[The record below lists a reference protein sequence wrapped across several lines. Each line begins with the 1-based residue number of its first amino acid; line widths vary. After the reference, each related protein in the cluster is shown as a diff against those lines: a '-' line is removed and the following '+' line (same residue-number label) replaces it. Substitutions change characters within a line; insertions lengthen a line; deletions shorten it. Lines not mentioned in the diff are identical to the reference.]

1 MVWVWVWRAG
11 RLDLLERIER
21 VVASYRVLLVQA
33 QVDVGAHER
42 LEHVRLLHP
51 DSLPVAALLS
61 GASTVDL
68 GSYQILTFSW
78 KVVVGLF

>member
-1 MVWVWVWRAG
+1 MVWVWGRCAG

-42 LEHVRLLHP
+42 LEHVRLLHSRHN
-51 DSLPVAALLS
+51 SLPVVALLS
-61 GASTVDL
+61 CASTVDL
-68 GSYQILTFSW
+68 VILRFLPKRS
-78 KVVVGLF
+78 